1 VVQQTNQS
9 AEHSVVVNEILV
21 ELSKTGRC
29 TVWKNSTGVA
39 KSEGRYISFGLKGS
53 SDIIGLLEPNGQF
66 LAIEV
71 KTGNAK
77 QSLQQKK
84 FEEMIKRRGGRY
96 AVCRSVADALNLIGK
111 EHGTS

>member
-1 VVQQTNQS
+1 MAQQTNQS
-9 AEHSVVVNEILV
+9 AEHSILVNEILV
-21 ELSKTGRC
+21 ELSKTGTC

-53 SDIIGLLEPNGQF
+53 ADIIGILEPHGQF
-66 LAIEV
+66 IAVEV

-84 FEEMIKRRGGRY
+84 FEEMVKRRGGRY
-96 AVCRSVADALNLIGK
+96 AVCRSVTDALNLVG
-111 EHGTS
+111 